1 MKRFL
6 LFFFVFVFTG
16 GSLCAQVVD
25 MRAYSRQRGYRSH
38 QNSVSVQSNVVRRN
52 VVPAAVEKN
61 EDASS
66 VEPETAK
73 QDKQDKQDKRE
84 KIHQTGLKIFQKK
97 DEKKVMNF
105 NVENPEFRKLNKKQ
119 QQDLMNR
126 ITFENDE
133 SGEL

>member
-6 LFFFVFVFTG
+6 LFFSIFFFTVG
-16 GSLCAQVVD
+16 QLCAQVVD
-25 MRAYSRQRGYRSH
+25 MRAYSRQRGYSSY
-38 QNSVSVQSNVVRRN
+38 QNSVSVRSTVVRRN
-52 VVPAAVEKN
+52 VQSDAVKN
-61 EDASS
+61 EGEEASFTGQEAANS
-66 VEPETAK
+66 K
-73 QDKQDKQDKRE
+73 KRE
-84 KIHQTGLKIFQKK
+84 KIRQTGLKIFQEK
-97 DEKKVMNF
+97 DENKVMNF

>member
-6 LFFFVFVFTG
+6 LFFLIFVFTVG
-16 GSLCAQVVD
+16 PLRAQVVD
-25 MRAYSRQRGYRSH
+25 MRAYSRQRGYRPY
-38 QNSVSVQSNVVRRN
+38 QNSVPVRSAVIRRN
-52 VVPAAVEKN
+52 VPPVIVKN
-61 EDASS
+61 EEDASFI
-66 VEPETAK
+66 EQEINPEK
-73 QDKQDKQDKRE
+73 QE
-84 KIHQTGLKIFQKK
+84 KIRQTGLKIFQKK
-97 DEKKVMNF
+97 DENKVMNF